1 MKNVLD
7 VMSLQQ
13 HVETSKAQNMKPI
26 DYRKSTKPGLVPL
39 YIFECAAKLKMKPLT
54 AACAAIVYHRFFKE
68 VKASDYDEFVSPALL
83 FLSSFGVNLVEHLQL
98 IAASSLYLAGKIKDD
113 DTVKIRDVIN
123 VAYST
128 LNRGS
133 APLDLNDEYWAM
145 RDAIVQAEL
154 LITRTLSFDL
164 NIELAH
170 KYLLYYMK
178 TLQDWVGADVWN
190 SVPIAKTAASYLQDF
205 HHSPNILKYKP
216 THVAIGCLSLA
227 LQTYGVQVPL
237 TDESDEA
244 CMWYKP
250 LVKDFTRENQW
261 EIIEDVIEV
270 YKHEA
275 SLKAT

>member
-13 HVETSKAQNMKPI
+13 HVESNKAQTMKPI
-26 DYRKSTKPGLVPL
+26 DYRKLNKPGVVPM

-54 AACAAIVYHRFFKE
+54 AACAAIVYHRFFRE
-68 VKASDYDEFVSPALL
+68 VKASDYDEF
-83 FLSSFGVNLVEHLQL
+83 L

-113 DTVKIRDVIN
+113 ESVKIRDVIN
-123 VAYST
+123 VAYCT
-128 LNRGS
+128 LNRGN
-133 APLDLNDEYWAM
+133 APLDLNDEYWSM

-154 LITRTLSFDL
+154 LITRTLGFDL
-164 NIELAH
+164 NIDLAH
-170 KYLLYYMK
+170 KYLLHYMK

-190 SVPIAKTAASYLQDF
+190 SVPIAKAAASYLQDF
-205 HHSPNILKYKP
+205 HHSANILKYKP

-227 LQTYGVQVPL
+227 LQTYGIQVPL
-237 TDESDEA
+237 TDESDESA
-244 CMWYKP
+244 MWYKP

-261 EIIEDVIEV
+261 EIIENVIEV

-275 SLKAT
+275 FLKAA

>member
-1 MKNVLD
+1 MKTVLD

-13 HVETSKAQNMKPI
+13 HVESNKAHAIKPI
-26 DYRKSTKPGLVPL
+26 DYRKLNKPGLVPY
-39 YIFECAAKLKMKPLT
+39 YIFECATKLKMKPLT
-54 AACAAIVYHRFFKE
+54 SACAAIVYHRFFQE
-68 VKASDYDEFVSPALL
+68 VNPNDYDEF
-83 FLSSFGVNLVEHLQL
+83 L

-113 DTVKIRDVIN
+113 DSFKIRDVIN
-123 VAYST
+123 VAYCT
-128 LNRGS
+128 LNRES
-133 APLDLNDEYWAM
+133 APLDLNDEYWSM

-164 NIELAH
+164 NIDLAH

-178 TLQDWVGADVWN
+178 SLQDWVGPEMWN

-216 THVAIGCLSLA
+216 THVAISCLALA

-250 LVKDFTRENQW
+250 LVKDFTRENKW
-261 EIIEDVIEV
+261 EIIESVIEV
-270 YKHEA
+270 YKNEA
-275 SLKAT
+275 LLLAA

>member
-13 HVETSKAQNMKPI
+13 HVETSKTQNMKPI

-68 VKASDYDEFVSPALL
+68 VKASDYDEF
-83 FLSSFGVNLVEHLQL
+83 L

-123 VAYST
+123 VAYCT
-128 LNRGS
+128 LNRDS

-178 TLQDWVGADVWN
+178 TLQDWVGTDIWN

-244 CMWYKP
+244 SMWYKP
-250 LVKDFTRENQW
+250 LVKDFTREKQW

-275 SLKAT
+275 SLMAN

>member
-13 HVETSKAQNMKPI
+13 HVETHKAQTMKPI
-26 DYRKSTKPGLVPL
+26 DYRKSNKLGLVPL
-39 YIFECAAKLKMKPLT
+39 FIFECAAKLKMKPLT
-54 AACAAIVYHRFFKE
+54 AACAAIIYHRFFKE
-68 VKASDYDEFVSPALL
+68 VKASDYDEF
-83 FLSSFGVNLVEHLQL
+83 L
-98 IAASSLYLAGKIKDD
+98 IAAASLYLAGKIKDD
-113 DTVKIRDVIN
+113 DVVKIRDVIN
-123 VAYST
+123 VAYCT
-128 LNRGS
+128 LNRGCG
-133 APLDLNDEYWAM
+133 PLDLNDEYWAM

-244 CMWYKP
+244 AMWYKP
-250 LVKDFTRENQW
+250 LVKDFTREHQW
-261 EIIEDVIEV
+261 EIIEDVMEV

-275 SLKAT
+275 TLKAA

>member
-13 HVETSKAQNMKPI
+13 HVESSKAQAQALKPL
-26 DYRKSTKPGLVPL
+26 DYRKLNMPGIVPL
-39 YIFECAAKLKMKPLT
+39 YIFECATKLKMKPLT

-68 VKASDYDEFVSPALL
+68 VKPTDYDEF
-83 FLSSFGVNLVEHLQL
+83 L

-113 DTVKIRDVIN
+113 DSVKIRDVIN
-123 VAYST
+123 VAYCT

-133 APLDLNDEYWAM
+133 APLDLNDEYWSM

-154 LITRTLSFDL
+154 LITRTLGFDL
-164 NIELAH
+164 NIDLAH

-190 SVPIAKTAASYLQDF
+190 SVPIAKAAASYLQDF
-205 HHSPNILKYKP
+205 HHSANILKYKP

-227 LQTYGVQVPL
+227 MQTYGIQVPL
-237 TDESDEA
+237 TDEAEEGS
-244 CMWYKP
+244 MWYKP
-250 LVKDFTRENQW
+250 LVKDFTREQQW
-261 EIIEDVIEV
+261 EIIENVIEV
-270 YKHEA
+270 YKNEA
-275 SLKAT
+275 LLKAA